1 MVGDVGSSD
10 FVVQEVNEPPWVQL
24 VIRAVNCVQSTL
36 NKVVVFFRKM
46 GHIDFGMLEPIFF
59 KEMILSAT
67 VVEDK
72 S

>member
-1 MVGDVGSSD
+1 
-10 FVVQEVNEPPWVQL
+10 
-24 VIRAVNCVQSTL
+24 VQSTL